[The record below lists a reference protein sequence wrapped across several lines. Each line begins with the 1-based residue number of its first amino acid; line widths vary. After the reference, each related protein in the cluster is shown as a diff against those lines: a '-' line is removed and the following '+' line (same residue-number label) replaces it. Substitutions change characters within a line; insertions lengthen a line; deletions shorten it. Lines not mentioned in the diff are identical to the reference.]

1 MKYTSDKNPKMCC
14 NCGVTCWTSSTE
26 IPYCKSCRKMV
37 MKRSKSPEEAEWLE
51 KYAPELGDLDH
62 EYT

>member
-1 MKYTSDKNPKMCC
+1 
-14 NCGVTCWTSSTE
+14 
-26 IPYCKSCRKMV
+26 MV